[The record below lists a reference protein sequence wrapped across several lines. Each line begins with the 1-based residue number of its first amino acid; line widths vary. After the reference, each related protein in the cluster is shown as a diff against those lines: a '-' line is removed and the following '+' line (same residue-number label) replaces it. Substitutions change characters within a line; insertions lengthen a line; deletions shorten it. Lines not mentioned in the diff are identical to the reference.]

1 MSLSI
6 ISNYAANVAHR
17 YLQNTDTMATNSVA
31 KLSAGSRVLTAKDD
45 AASLAIGSRLAAEV
59 AGQQQAQVNAT
70 QATSM
75 LQVADGAMSKVND
88 ILVRM
93 KTLAV
98 QAGSGQLGST
108 ERSMLD
114 TEYQSLTSE
123 IDRIANAT
131 TFNGVALV
139 KGTSTTSTTLN
150 GQNST
155 NNLIQA
161 ADGIQSI
168 AFDNSVGNSAV
179 KVAYDSTT
187 NVLTLT
193 NLTTGVSQGVNIGS
207 TAIAQNATQTVNF
220 STVGATITLNSAF
233 SKSTSI
239 APTDTATIGGGT
251 NQAGIINNLTLSGA
265 TFSTGLGTLN
275 SMTGTINASTASAA
289 IFTISGFTGSVDLS
303 STGAKTVSLSDGS
316 GSSFSLKFNVTT
328 AFSAN
333 STTSAISIGDL
344 GALAFGQTVSSNS
357 TSFSFKLGTG
367 TTANVD
373 DVTVTVNSISVA
385 ALGLTGTSVTGAD
398 KTNADAAS
406 TAISAALNTLNTARA
421 GVGAAQNRLQF
432 ASDNLATSVQN
443 SEAARSSLMD
453 LDMASE
459 MTKFTSAKV
468 LEDAG
473 ISMLAQANQLPQSLM
488 KLFQ

>member
-17 YLQNTDTMATNSVA
+17 YLENTDMQTTNSVA
-31 KLSAGSRVLTAKDD
+31 KLSAGTRVLTAKDD

-59 AGQQQAQVNAT
+59 AGQRQAQVNAT

-123 IDRIANAT
+123 IDRIASAT
-131 TFNGVALV
+131 TFNGVSLV
-139 KGTSTTSTTLN
+139 SGSSTTSTTLN
-150 GQNST
+150 GQSNS
-155 NNLIQA
+155 NNVIQA

-168 AFDNSVGNSAV
+168 AFGNSVGAASV

-193 NLTTGVSQGVNIGS
+193 NLTSGVSQGVNIGS

-233 SKSTSI
+233 DKTTSI
-239 APTDTATIGGGT
+239 APTNSFTLGGSGTGTISAISVT
-251 NQAGIINNLTLSGA
+251 GA
-265 TFSTGLGTLN
+265 TFSTSLGSL
-275 SMTGTINASTASAA
+275 SAISGSINASTASAA
-289 IFTISGFTGSVDLS
+289 IFTIGAFTGSADLS
-303 STGAKTVSLSDGS
+303 STGTKSVTMSNA
-316 GSSFSLKFNVTT
+316 GSSFTLNFSVGT
-328 AFSAN
+328 AFAASG
-333 STTSAISIGDL
+333 TTSTISVGDL
-344 GALAFGQTVSSNS
+344 GSLVFGQAVTTNS

-373 DVTVTVNSISVA
+373 DVSVTVNAISVS
-385 ALGLTGTSVTGAD
+385 ALGLTGTSVTGSD

-453 LDMASE
+453 LDMAAE

-473 ISMLAQANQLPQSLM
+473 VSMLAQANQLPQSLM

>member
-17 YLQNTDTMATNSVA
+17 YLENTDMQATNSVA
-31 KLSAGSRVLTAKDD
+31 KLSAGTRVLTAKDD

-59 AGQQQAQVNAT
+59 AGQKQAQVNAT

-114 TEYQSLTSE
+114 TEYQSLISE
-123 IDRIANAT
+123 IDRIATAT
-131 TFNGVALV
+131 TFNGVSLV
-139 KGTSTTSTTLN
+139 NGSSTTSTTLN
-150 GQNST
+150 GQAATPNVV
-155 NNLIQA
+155 QA
-161 ADGIQSI
+161 ADGFDSI
-168 AFDNSVGNSAV
+168 SFGNSVGNASV
-179 KVAYDSTT
+179 KVAYDATAK
-187 NVLTLT
+187 VLTLT
-193 NLTTGVSQGVNIGS
+193 NMTSGVSQGVNIGS
-207 TAIAQNATQTVNF
+207 TAISAGSTQTVNF
-220 STVGATITLNSAF
+220 STVGATIVLNSAF
-233 SKSTSI
+233 DKTAAI
-239 APTDTATIGGGT
+239 APTNSFTLGG
-251 NQAGIINNLTLSGA
+251 AG
-265 TFSTGLGTLN
+265 
-275 SMTGTINASTASAA
+275 TGTISAISVTGATYSTSLGALATQGGTVDATNAAA
-289 IFTISGFTGSVDLS
+289 ALFTIGAFTGSIDLT
-303 STGAKTVSLSDGS
+303 STGTKSLTMSNA
-316 GSSFSLKFNVTT
+316 GSSFTLKFSVGT
-328 AFSAN
+328 AFTN
-333 STTSAISIGDL
+333 SGTTSAISVGDL
-344 GALAFGQTVSSNS
+344 GSLVFGQTATSNT

-373 DVTVTVNSISVA
+373 DVTVSVNAVSVS

-398 KTNADAAS
+398 KTNADTAS

>member
-6 ISNYAANVAHR
+6 ISNYAANVAQR
-17 YLQNTDTMATNSVA
+17 YLSGTDMAATNSVA
-31 KLSAGSRVLTAKDD
+31 KLSAGTRVLTAKDD

-59 AGQQQAQVNAT
+59 AGQKQAQVNAT

-93 KTLAV
+93 KTLSV

-108 ERSMLD
+108 ERSMLN
-114 TEYQSLTSE
+114 TEYTSLLSE
-123 IDRIANAT
+123 IDRIATAT
-131 TFNGVALV
+131 SFNGVSLV
-139 KGTSTTSTTLN
+139 SGSSTTSTTLN
-150 GQNST
+150 GQSAT
-155 NNLIQA
+155 NNVIQA

-168 AFDNSVGNSAV
+168 DFGNTVGAASV
-179 KVAYDSTT
+179 KVAYDGTSH
-187 NVLTLT
+187 VLTLT
-193 NLTTGVSQGVNIGS
+193 NMTTGVSQGVDIGS
-207 TAIAQNATQTVNF
+207 TAIAQNGTQTVNF
-220 STVGATITLNSAF
+220 ATVGATITLNAAF

-239 APTDTATIGGGT
+239 APTNTVTPGGGT
-251 NQAGIINNLTLSGA
+251 SAGTITGVKVTGA
-265 TFSTGLGTLN
+265 TYSTSLGSL
-275 SMTGTINASTASAA
+275 SAISGTIDASTASASV
-289 IFTISGFTGSVDLS
+289 ITIGAFTGSVALNA
-303 STGAKTVSLSDGS
+303 TGAKSVTLSNA
-316 GSSFSLKFNVTT
+316 GSSFTLSFDVGSTFASNT
-328 AFSAN
+328 
-333 STTSAISIGDL
+333 TTSSISVGDL
-344 GALAFGQTVSSNS
+344 GSLVFGQAVTSNS

-373 DVTVTVNSISVA
+373 DVTVTVNAVSVS
-385 ALGLTGTSVTGAD
+385 ALGLTGTSVSGSD

-459 MTKFTSAKV
+459 MTKFTSAQV
-468 LEDAG
+468 LEQAG
-473 ISMLAQANQLPQSLM
+473 ISMLAQANQMPQQLM

>member
-6 ISNYAANVAHR
+6 ISNFAANVAQR
-17 YLQNTDTMATNSVA
+17 YLANTDMQTTNSVA
-31 KLSAGSRVLTAKDD
+31 KLSAGTRVLTAKDD

-59 AGQQQAQVNAT
+59 AGQRQAQVNAT

-123 IDRIANAT
+123 IDRIATAT
-131 TFNGVALV
+131 TFNGVSLV
-139 KGTSTTSTTLN
+139 SGSSTTSTTLN
-150 GQNST
+150 GISSAPSNVV
-155 NNLIQA
+155 QA
-161 ADGIQSI
+161 ADGFASI
-168 AFDNSVGNSAV
+168 AFDNSVGPASV
-179 KVAYDSTT
+179 KVGYDATT
-187 NVLTLT
+187 HVLTLT
-193 NLTTGVSQGVNIGS
+193 NLTSGVSQGVTIGS
-207 TAIAQNATQTVNF
+207 TAIATNATQTVNF

-233 SKSTSI
+233 DKTAAI
-239 APTDTATIGGGT
+239 APTNSFTLVASGT
-251 NQAGIINNLTLSGA
+251 GAINSIQVTGA
-265 TFSTGLGTLN
+265 TFSTGLGSLAAI
-275 SMTGTINASTASAA
+275 SGSINASTAATA
-289 IFTISGFTGSVDLS
+289 IFTIGSFTGSADLS
-303 STGAKTVSLSDGS
+303 STGAKTVTMSDGA
-316 GSSFSLKFNVTT
+316 GASFKLGFNVGT
-328 AFSAN
+328 AFTATG
-333 STTSAISIGDL
+333 TTSAISVGDL
-344 GALAFGQTVSSNS
+344 GALVFGQTVTSNQ

-373 DVTVTVNSISVA
+373 DVSVSVNSVTVAS
-385 ALGLTGTSVTGAD
+385 LGLTGTSVTGAT

-406 TAISAALNTLNTARA
+406 TAISTALNTLNTARA